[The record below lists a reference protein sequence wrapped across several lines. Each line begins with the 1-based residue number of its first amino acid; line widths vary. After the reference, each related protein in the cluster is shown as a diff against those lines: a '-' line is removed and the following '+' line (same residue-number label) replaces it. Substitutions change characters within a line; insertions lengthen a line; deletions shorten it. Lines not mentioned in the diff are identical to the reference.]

1 MLRTFGLCLVLCAV
15 MPLMAERHPIED
27 TVIAMPDT
35 VSLGVGG
42 SAKLELEIRIPKG
55 HHAYVRHANANG
67 RAIPIGFRV
76 PSATGFQ
83 LSVAAEPK
91 GVRLGDEIILRGKGK
106 YALEL
111 SELAM
116 NEFGKDYTLPLLIR
130 VQLCGEG
137 EAAICYMP
145 ETIEKALRVKIDAPE
160 ILRRAQPDTSLPWID
175 NRAAAL
181 EAAKLK
187 KVNVFALISNPERCG
202 ACVQLESRVL
212 PDPAVNK
219 MLRERFVVYR
229 VPRNEY
235 RQAPIKGSFGIPF
248 YFIINADGQNQQHWM
263 GAPGPAQFIQ
273 RIEPYA
279 ALVPSAVPV
288 AANSSGIALNSGG
301 RQCVIPLK
309 QSFAFQATQKGDFR
323 SSGNMRF
330 VPNNSAPGTYT
341 VLTLDR
347 TGEIENSN
355 SARVAGG
362 TLVVERYLG
371 GSDLVFECSAHGVNG
386 QVPAQSLAVQIEL
399 R

>member
-1 MLRTFGLCLVLCAV
+1 MLRDLGFCLLVFSALPV
-15 MPLMAERHPIED
+15 MADRHPIED
-27 TVIAMPDT
+27 TFVALPDSVAM
-35 VSLGVGG
+35 GVGG
-42 SAKLELEIRIPKG
+42 SAKIELELRIPKG
-55 HHAYVRHANANG
+55 HHAYVRHANKNG
-67 RAIPIGFRV
+67 RAIPVSFRV
-76 PSATGFQ
+76 PAESGFQ

-91 GVRLGDEIILRGKGK
+91 GARLGDEIILRGKGK

-116 NEFGKDYTLPLLIR
+116 NEFGKDYTLPLSIR

-145 ETIEKALRVKIDAPE
+145 ETIEKVLRVKIDAPE

-273 RIEPYA
+273 RIEPFA
-279 ALVPSAVPV
+279 AQAAAPV
-288 AANSSGIALNSGG
+288 AANNNGIPLNSGG

-309 QSFAFQATQKGDFR
+309 QSFAYQATQKGDFR

-355 SARVAGG
+355 SARVVGG
-362 TLVVERYLG
+362 ALVVERYLG
-371 GSDLVFECSAHGVNG
+371 GNDLVFECSAHGVNG